1 MSTTI
6 FILAVCLV
14 LYFFLKPKNVT
25 HADEYKQRAQTS
37 NRKLKKIASLAKRS
51 SLDQAISGLQ
61 RYGEM
66 ALRHLVQAHSLGMT
80 PDSARRHALAQL
92 QKEGVCGAFIV
103 DIEVDLYVAI
113 EHDRIEAWSISSPNK
128 EFNRLSAFL
137 QQQQQN
143 VFALGCDLREQ
154 TTSGGSVSHFLYPDA
169 FKQSRL
175 NDISA
180 GAPIHADNYSV
191 SDELKINVKYG
202 EIKKAKIPFAIFIY
216 SDLDGVALFEQS
228 ELLPPEQEYSRLF
241 LNVIPLT
248 ALNSLYAETDE
259 FIDLIDKNVI
269 YNN

>member
-1 MSTTI
+1 MITTI
-6 FILAVCLV
+6 FILAACLV
-14 LYFFLKPKNVT
+14 LYLFLKPKNVT
-25 HADEYKQRAQTS
+25 HADEFKQRAQTS

-61 RYGEM
+61 KYGEM

-92 QKEGVCGAFIV
+92 QKEGICGAFIV

-113 EHDRIEAWSISSPNK
+113 EHDSIEAWSISSPNK

-143 VFALGCDLREQ
+143 VYALGCDLREQ
-154 TTSGGSVSHFLYPDA
+154 KNSGGSVSHFMYPDA
-169 FKQSRL
+169 FKESKL
-175 NDISA
+175 KDIRT
-180 GAPIHADNYSV
+180 GASIHADNNSV

-202 EIKKAKIPFAIFIY
+202 EIKKAKIPFAIFPY
-216 SDLDGVALFEQS
+216 SDLKGVALFEQS
-228 ELLPPEQEYSRLF
+228 KLLPPEQEYSRLF
-241 LNVIPLT
+241 LNIIPLT
-248 ALNSLYAETDE
+248 ALNSLYADTDE
-259 FIDLIDKNVI
+259 FIELVDNNVV